1 MNTNEVTAGAFNA
14 FLRAGENEESAGGHG
29 SFRDMR
35 NERNNNMNVIGS
47 GRVIDLQHIQPFS
60 NKSLGGNTSEGTSEF
75 QGLD

>member
-14 FLRAGENEESAGGHG
+14 FLRAGEREDGEGGHD

-35 NERNNNMNVIGS
+35 NERPNNMNVVSS

-60 NKSLGGNTSEGTSEF
+60 N
-75 QGLD
+75 